1 MMHRRGE
8 GRISGAPISVGA
20 LIQVGEILGT
30 ELMSDFMLDQFKCYH
45 LSAEW
50 AIIITMRTV

>member
-1 MMHRRGE
+1 MPP
-8 GRISGAPISVGA
+8 SQLLA

-45 LSAEW
+45 LSAER